1 MAEDIVNQHLRA
13 EEAVPK
19 SDPRLKPLKSIIST
33 HSLLTGDFVLSSG
46 RKSNYLFQLRQ
57 TTLHPQG
64 SYLIGDI
71 IVDFMRNKG
80 LTMLG
85 GLELGAVPLVT
96 AVAVASHLK
105 NFPVGAFFVRKAA
118 KQHGA
123 QELINGHLSEG
134 GSPLIVDDV
143 TTTAGSILKA
153 VAAVQEKRCKVTMA
167 LSIVDREEG
176 AADNLAKSGI
186 QLYSIL
192 RKSDFASE
200 LR

>member
-1 MAEDIVNQHLRA
+1 MAENVLDQRLRA
-13 EEAVPK
+13 EEAVHR
-19 SDPRLKPLKSIIST
+19 SDPRLKPLKAIIAS

-46 RKSNYLFQLRQ
+46 RKSKYLFQLRQ

-71 IVDFMRNKG
+71 IVDFMQNKG
-80 LTMLG
+80 LAMLG

-105 NFPVGAFFVRKAA
+105 NFPVEAFFVRKAA

-134 GSPLIVDDV
+134 GSALIVDDV
-143 TTTAGSILKA
+143 TTTGGSILKA
-153 VAAVQEKRCKVTMA
+153 VAAVQERRCKVTTA

-176 AADNLAKSGI
+176 AADNLAQSGI

-192 RKSDFASE
+192 RKSDFASQ